1 MIQLNLNH
9 INFGSRR
16 IHCHLYIKSKAL
28 TVTDALFG
36 FYKEGEVIFEALE
49 FSALLSESISLS
61 LKFADRTNLARDRL
75 KPNTKQINQSK
86 TWLIMKSTARMST
99 TTTTTTIITN
109 MVPLHSLVQLMITAT
124 LNLRYFYSSTPVQV
138 FEFLN
143 LIIY

>member
-9 INFGSRR
+9 INFGSCR

-49 FSALLSESISLS
+49 FSALLSESLSLSLS

-86 TWLIMKSTARMST
+86 TWLIMKSTARMSI
-99 TTTTTTIITN
+99 TTTTTIITN

-124 LNLRYFYSSTPVQV
+124 LNLRYFYSSTPV
-138 FEFLN
+138 
-143 LIIY
+143 